1 MRDDSDLR
9 SAVDA
14 IVKATDGAW
23 ELRGDPWRVARL
35 QALLAEAIQAPPELV
50 TPDLAFGD
58 LPQWDSL
65 GHMEVMLRLEEQ
77 YGVAIDA
84 DIIAQLVSV
93 PEICRYLEA
102 YGHAQ

>member
-1 MRDDSDLR
+1 MNNALNLN
-9 SAVDA
+9 A
-14 IVKATDGAW
+14 
-23 ELRGDPWRVARL
+23 RV
-35 QALLAEAIQAPPELV
+35 QALVAEAIQTPAEMV

-77 YGVAIDA
+77 FGVAVDA
-84 DIIAQLVSV
+84 DTIAQLISI

-102 YGHAQ
+102 QGHVQ

>member
-1 MRDDSDLR
+1 MSTNPNLT
-9 SAVDA
+9 AQV
-14 IVKATDGAW
+14 
-23 ELRGDPWRVARL
+23 